1 MGIAHRRLVVH
12 RQFSH
17 LDLKVDLKVLQ
28 KKFLFQPHKFL
39 INILLTHGFQAPL
52 PLKQK
57 ESLHGTF

>member
-17 LDLKVDLKVLQ
+17 RGLIVDLKVLQ
-28 KKFLFQPHKFL
+28 KFLFQPQKFL
-39 INILLTHGFQAPL
+39 INILLTHGFQAP
-52 PLKQK
+52 PPPKQK